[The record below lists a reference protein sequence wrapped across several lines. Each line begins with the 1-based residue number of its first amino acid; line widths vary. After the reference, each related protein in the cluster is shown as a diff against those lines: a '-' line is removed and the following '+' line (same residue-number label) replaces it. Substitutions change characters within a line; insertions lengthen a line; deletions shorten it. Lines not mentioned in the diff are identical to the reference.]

1 MAWNDVNR
9 PKYVTGAVG
18 EWLFEIFARENSV
31 LKNVDGWPDYVS
43 VPDFIKTGK
52 DPYSDDPA
60 VSAHPV
66 FDHGR
71 IFLREDGSAVL
82 IYHPYADGFDSEEY
96 RSWAERN
103 GLAVQIFPQE
113 YDWYGEDTLLIL
125 VAEKGCKLKVAARR
139 SDFKG

>member
-52 DPYSDDPA
+52 DPYSDDPPYYT
-60 VSAHPV
+60 HPR
-66 FDHGR
+66 FDHSR
-71 IFLREDGSAVL
+71 IFMREDGSAIL
-82 IYHPYADGFDSEEY
+82 ICHPYADGFDPDEC
-96 RSWAERN
+96 RSWAEQN
-103 GLAVQIFPQE
+103 GLAVQLFPQE
-113 YDWYGEDTLLIL
+113 YDWYSDNCFL
-125 VAEKGCKLKVAARR
+125 VIIAEKGRRLKVAARR